1 MFLCTAVLLAMLIGL
16 VRGGKWQNLITF
28 KFKKT
33 WLVILAM
40 VLQLAIFNPLWD
52 KYVGAGIIN
61 NYLYVLSIAIL
72 VIFLLVNIDISGLR
86 ILGLG
91 IVSNGVAIVA
101 NGGHMPSRLEALK
114 RILPQE
120 TISQLQS
127 GSAAYNVVLISDE
140 TKFSFLCDLFYIPN
154 INVYSVGDIL
164 IALGAFITVQ
174 QIMLRREGVNVI
186 KSNFTMKGG

>member
-1 MFLCTAVLLAMLIGL
+1 MFLCASVVLAVLIGL
-16 VRGGKWQNLITF
+16 IRGGKWQNFITF
-28 KFKKT
+28 KFRKT

-40 VLQLAIFNPLWD
+40 VIQLAIFNPLWD
-52 KYVGAGIIN
+52 KYVGAGMLN

-101 NGGHMPSRLEALK
+101 NGGHMPSSLEALK

-127 GSAAYNVVLISDE
+127 GSAAYNVVLITSE
-140 TKFSFLCDLFYIPN
+140 TKFSFLCDLFYIPH

-174 QIMLRREGVNVI
+174 QIMLHRKVL
-186 KSNFTMKGG
+186 ML

>member
-1 MFLCTAVLLAMLIGL
+1 MLLALLIGL
-16 VRGGKWQNLITF
+16 ARGGKWQNITTF
-28 KFKKT
+28 KFKKS

-52 KYVGAGIIN
+52 KYVDAGLIN
-61 NYLYVLSIAIL
+61 NYLYVLSVVIL

-101 NGGHMPSRLEALK
+101 NGGHMPSSLEALK
-114 RILPQE
+114 KILPQE
-120 TISQLQS
+120 TISQLQN
-127 GSAAYNVVLISDE
+127 GSAAYNVVLITDE

-174 QIMLRREGVNVI
+174 QIMLHRKVL
-186 KSNFTMKGG
+186 ML